1 VGAFSPNG
9 ILEQQFSLKKL
20 VMEKHFSWKLRR
32 GRKILARKGVKK
44 KLVPKMGN
52 EKPLCQKLEQW
63 RILLSENGVM
73 EKYLSRKWDHGVTF

>member
-9 ILEQQFSLKKL
+9 ILEQHFSLKKR

-44 KLVPKMGN
+44 T
-52 EKPLCQKLEQW
+52 CT
-63 RILLSENGVM
+63 ENGGMKNLCVRNWNNGEFFDQKM
-73 EKYLSRKWDHGVTF
+73 E